1 MNFFRLSLTL
11 QMAIATVLGIFTG
24 LFLGDLCQI
33 FEPWADAYV
42 MILKITILPYL
53 VGAIIHGLGT
63 LSSSQ
68 AKQILKKGVLFI
80 LLAWII
86 NLAIIY
92 LTNFTFPQAK
102 GGGSASFVTAS
113 IPSINFAEILI
124 PENIFYALSNNIVPA
139 VVVFSVLV
147 GMALMHLK
155 KKEMLMSPL
164 ETVVDALTRVT
175 SWISRITPIGTFLI
189 MSYQVGTVQLSLFKQ
204 VGTYL
209 ILYTLGTSLA
219 AFWIF
224 PRLVSMLTQTS
235 ALRWLKLM
243 LPVLLLAYTTNV
255 VIVCLPYIME
265 LILLETE
272 RLYPKDDRAQSPI
285 QGIVSVVFNL
295 PLASL
300 FIIVFVLFCALFYH
314 TPMTFASH
322 IQLLLTSFLTSLGA
336 VGLGSWINNLNF
348 LLDTLNMP
356 AEALNLY
363 LTALPFVAGFQSM
376 ISAMEIAS
384 VSLFITLACRKL
396 ILWRWGKI
404 IKGSLITLTPIF
416 LIFLGLK
423 VFNPLPPIERGLKTI
438 CDLELKPEVKVTF
451 IKEDEISTLSPRN
464 PNEDLLTQVIT
475 SKVLRVGYNS
485 NVPPF
490 CFINSMNQISGYDI
504 AFAYQLAYDLGC
516 DLELVP
522 LHYGTVTEDLSHG
535 LYDIGMSAISITT
548 ERLKHLCFSNPY
560 IESQLVFVYHRD
572 LRKKYPT
579 LQKIEEN
586 PEVKIA
592 VLQGSSFISIAK
604 ELFPDKQ
611 IIELKDYGEFIT
623 KYPNEI
629 LLWTEQE
636 AISWVIR
643 QPQYF
648 ILFPKPPLEV
658 DTFGYPVRAEEDRFL
673 CFVNQW
679 LSLKQHQGFT
689 KAAYDLWI
697 LGKTEKTADEPPRWS
712 IIHDVLH
719 WTN

>member
-1 MNFFRLSLTL
+1 
-11 QMAIATVLGIFTG
+11 MALATVLGIFTG
-24 LFLGDLCQI
+24 LFLGDLCKV
-33 FEPWADAYV
+33 FAPWASAYV

-68 AKQILKKGVLFI
+68 AKQILKKGVFFI

-86 NLAIIY
+86 NLGMIY
-92 LTNFTFPQAK
+92 LINFTFPQAK
-102 GGGSASFVTAS
+102 GGSAASFVTAS
-113 IPSINFAEILI
+113 APSIDFAEILI
-124 PENIFYALSNNIVPA
+124 PENIFYALANNIVPA

-147 GMALMHLK
+147 GIALMHLK
-155 KKEMLMSPL
+155 KKERLMFPL
-164 ETVVDALTRVT
+164 ETIVDALTRVT
-175 SWISRITPIGTFLI
+175 AWISRITPIGTFLI
-189 MSYQVGTVQLSLFKQ
+189 MANQVGTVQLSLFKQ

-209 ILYTLGTSLA
+209 ILYIIGTSLI
-219 AFWIF
+219 AFWVF
-224 PRLVSMLTQTS
+224 PRLASMLTHTS

-243 LPVLLLAYTTNV
+243 LPILLLAYTTNV

-265 LILLETE
+265 LILIETE

-300 FIIVFVLFCALFYH
+300 FIIVFVLFCALFYQ
-314 TPMTFASH
+314 TPMTLTGH

-336 VGLGSWINNLNF
+336 VGLGSWVNSLNF

-363 LTALPFVAGFQSM
+363 LTTLPFVAGFQSM
-376 ISAMEIAS
+376 LSAMEIAS

-396 ILWRWGKI
+396 ILWRWGRICKS
-404 IKGSLITLTPIF
+404 SLITLAPLF

-423 VFNPLPPIERGLKTI
+423 IFNPLPPIERGLKTI
-438 CDLELKPEVKVTF
+438 CDIGLKPEVNVTF
-451 IKEDEISTLSPRN
+451 IKEEQLPALSLRH

-475 SKVLRVGYNS
+475 SKILRVGYNT

-490 CFINSMNQISGYDI
+490 CFINSMGQVSGYDI
-504 AFAYQLAYDLGC
+504 AFAYQLADDLGC

-522 LHYGTVTEDLSHG
+522 LHYETLTQDLQRG
-535 LYDIGMSAISITT
+535 LYDIGMSAISITA
-548 ERLKHLCFSNPY
+548 ERLKSLCFSEPY
-560 IESQLVFVYHRD
+560 MESQLVFVYHRD
-572 LRKKYPT
+572 LRKTYPT
-579 LQKIEEN
+579 LQTIEEDH
-586 PEVKIA
+586 EVKIA
-592 VLQGSSFISIAK
+592 VLEGSSFISVAK
-604 ELFPDKQ
+604 ELFPAKQ
-611 IIELKDYGEFIT
+611 LVELKSYTEFINH
-623 KYPNEI
+623 PDEI

-648 ILFPKPPLEV
+648 VLFPKPSLGV
-658 DTFGYPVRAEEDRFL
+658 DVFGYAIRAEEDRFL

-679 LSLKQHQGFT
+679 LSLKRNQGFR
-689 KAAYDLWI
+689 KAAYNLWI
-697 LGKTEKTADEPPRWS
+697 LGKTEETADVPPRWS
-712 IIHDVLH
+712 IIRDVLH
-719 WTN
+719 WTHD